1 MTIATAKEVAEYL
14 KLTESTVYNLAHSGN
29 LSGFKI
35 GKSWRFDLDEIL
47 RDIRQQQ
54 KITMDKRREAEDDG
68 GVN

>member
-14 KLTESTVYNLAHSGN
+14 KLAESTVYNLAHSGN

-35 GKSWRFDLDEIL
+35 GNSWRFDLDEIL

-54 KITMDKRREAEDDG
+54 KMKTNNSNK
-68 GVN
+68 